1 MADIGTSVGLQGIYQ
16 GDSAQNSPAYKKPD
30 TFKFGDMLV
39 DEIDKQEKKKKE
51 EQEAFDKQISPFI
64 SVDGSKYLPERVP
77 LIQQQS
83 QRLLQE
89 ALKAKGKQGGN
100 VMFNADVNKEMTK
113 LQELQNKYSK
123 EALIANEF
131 QKKMLTDQAFEY
143 DDNIKDEVS
152 KAIEGRGGLDDNK
165 YISSEFID
173 KGRNYSKYRKPE
185 DRAKF
190 LAYYTPNA
198 NDEIV
203 TRVMQDGVYKDKVIK
218 GSQIYETPEGIA
230 AQKEKFYNL
239 ARTSQNPY
247 VKGWIRQA
255 EEEINANDDLVFQEN
270 FKDLTPLEAQDFIAQ
285 RAADLMLQDA
295 INTNK
300 LKKVDRTTK
309 IPTGSAFTQNFGGTG
324 GVETA
329 DGVFIPK
336 ESPMPTEEDFGKAWE
351 KKNKEYFNRWQK
363 SYKELNKDKTYIPKA
378 ELDEKYK
385 KEVSKPSKN
394 DPSLTIEEWNKKQL
408 EKELSNARQ
417 GLTAISFTPKG
428 DKWFEAT
435 ATDGKTR
442 KIIPKTIYK
451 NDKGEL
457 VKIEGYNV
465 DESTDKIKIDLEEF
479 EVDATNEN
487 NRNSFIGKYPTTVK
501 SASLNVPTKVI
512 VSGKQGVGTIQ
523 GKTSPKKEAAKV
535 IKSDGSDIA
544 KWSKANEYSVGN
556 KTYFYD
562 NSAGKWKTK

>member
-1 MADIGTSVGLQGIYQ
+1 MADLGTSVGLQGQYQ
-16 GDSAQNSPAYKKPD
+16 GDSAQNNPAYIKP
-30 TFKFGDMLV
+30 KENKSGDMF
-39 DEIDKQEKKKKE
+39 IDFLDKEEKKKQD
-51 EQEAFDKQISPFI
+51 EQDAFDKQISPFI

-100 VMFNADVNKEMTK
+100 VMFNADVNREMTK
-113 LQELQNKYSK
+113 LQQLQNKYGQ
-123 EALIANEF
+123 EANTVKQFE
-131 QKKMLTDQAFEY
+131 KDMLNSDKNAAY
-143 DDNIKDEVS
+143 DDEAKEYTR
-152 KAIEGRGGLDDNK
+152 KLLEGRSGID
-165 YISSEFID
+165 SENIVT
-173 KGRNYSKYRKPE
+173 SKYYDDRQTYSRFRTPKARE
-185 DRAKF
+185 DF
-190 LAYYTPNA
+190 FSFHTPDA
-198 NDEIV
+198 NKEIV
-203 TRVMQDGVYKDKVIK
+203 TRVMQSDGTYKDEVVK
-218 GSQIYETPEGIA
+218 GSEIYTTPKGIA
-230 AQKEKFYNL
+230 AQREKFYQM
-239 ARTSQNPY
+239 AKNPTDNHVLGY
-247 VKGWIRQA
+247 KVQVEK
-255 EEEINANDDLVFQEN
+255 EINANDDLAFQESL
-270 FKDLTPLEAQDFIAQ
+270 KDLTIEEYNDFRAQ
-285 RAADLMLQDA
+285 RIADKMIEDA
-295 INTNK
+295 MNINEF
-300 LKKVDRTTK
+300 KKVDKTTK

-351 KKNKEYFNRWQK
+351 KKDKEYFNRWQK

-378 ELDEKYK
+378 ELDENYK

-394 DPSLTIEEWNKKQL
+394 DPSLTIQEWNKKQL

-457 VKIEGYNV
+457 VKVEGYNV

-501 SASLNVPTKVI
+501 SAGLNVPANVI

-523 GKTSPKKEAAKV
+523 GKAAPKKDATKPMTQDEFNK
-535 IKSDGSDIA
+535 
-544 KWSKANEYSVGN
+544 KWASLKKGESIVAPNGQ
-556 KTYFYD
+556 TY
-562 NSAGKWKTK
+562 KKK